1 MADGKMARRAMK
13 KRSALLS
20 GNKFIST
27 YAENAEVLFCM
38 LC

>member
-1 MADGKMARRAMK
+1 MVSNMIKTMMGMADGKMARRAMK

-27 YAENAEVLFCM
+27 
-38 LC
+38 